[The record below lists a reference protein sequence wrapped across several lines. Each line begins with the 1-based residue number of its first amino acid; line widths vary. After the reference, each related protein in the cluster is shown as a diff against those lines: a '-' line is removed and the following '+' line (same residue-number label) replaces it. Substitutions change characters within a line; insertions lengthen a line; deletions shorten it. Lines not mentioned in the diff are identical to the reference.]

1 MAFLKQLLEAN
12 YFLIWWPQYAPLP
25 VLVPCD
31 PFVFLCG
38 PLWSLVIPFELL
50 WSTVVSS
57 GPLCSV
63 TILAQTL
70 SLLVQAP
77 CGRL

>member
-63 TILAQTL
+63 TIVAQII
-70 SLLVQAP
+70 VPFGPGP
-77 CGRL
+77 CGPL